1 MFILFAFDIHSERR
15 WNLGSNA
22 KISLT
27 ALVKLLDKIKLC
39 VLKNLSRDL
48 LCALDPDVI
57 LIFLVLG
64 YLERMLGLSLVIL
77 LAFSDGHWS
86 PSPARR
92 RPQNS
97 LWISGLITDRKRS
110 YSSSNR
116 RCFFS
121 FSFLHS
127 RRHLLCL
134 EALIFA

>member
-1 MFILFAFDIHSERR
+1 M
-15 WNLGSNA
+15 SNA
-22 KISLT
+22 KVSLNP
-27 ALVKLLDKIKLC
+27 LVKSLDKIKLC

-97 LWISGLITDRKRS
+97 LWIYVLSSRAHSRTGTATIPGSGSGQGPTVRE
-110 YSSSNR
+110 NR
-116 RCFFS
+116 S
-121 FSFLHS
+121 FSVSTIAKLPFHM
-127 RRHLLCL
+127 
-134 EALIFA
+134 

>member
-1 MFILFAFDIHSERR
+1 M
-15 WNLGSNA
+15 SNA
-22 KISLT
+22 KVSLNP
-27 ALVKLLDKIKLC
+27 LVKSLDKIKLC

-77 LAFSDGHWS
+77 LAFGDGHS

-97 LWISGLITDRKRS
+97 LWISVRVFL
-110 YSSSNR
+110 SNY
-116 RCFFS
+116 F
-121 FSFLHS
+121 
-127 RRHLLCL
+127 
-134 EALIFA
+134 